1 MSKKVERPDAAAQA
15 AGNLTKWEVAEFKE
29 AFALFDSKKDGSI
42 DPDELKEMMGHLGQE
57 CSDEEIKDMIDV
69 ADELST
75 GRIDFPSFLKQF
87 QHDENENVEQ
97 FVQQAFALIGSGGD
111 ITGDAIEQ
119 FFGQIGLKLISD
131 EINEIV
137 KIADEDGDGKIGL
150 EDFRKLYTKK

>member
-29 AFALFDSKKDGSI
+29 AFALFDSKKDGNI
-42 DPDELKEMMGHLGQE
+42 DPEELKEMMGHLGQE

-87 QHDENENVEQ
+87 QHDENDNTEQ
-97 FVQQAFALIGSGGD
+97 FVQQAFALIGGGGD

-119 FFGQIGLKLISD
+119 FFARIGLKLISD
-131 EINEIV
+131 EVNEIV
-137 KIADEDGDGKIGL
+137 KIADEDGDGKVGL
-150 EDFRKLYTKK
+150 EDFQKLYTRK